1 MPTTAESVARIL
13 ESAEG
18 KDPTAAAQLLPLLYD
33 ELRHLARARLKGS
46 PAGISLRPTELVHE
60 AYLRLVG
67 SEDPG
72 WNSRNHFFSAAAQA
86 MRNILVDRAR
96 SRSRLKRGGGRKREH
111 VDDLDLAIEP
121 PSDDVLALD
130 EALKA
135 LEQSDPQKARIAT
148 LHCFCGLSQP
158 EIATILGVSLSTVE
172 REWRFTR
179 ALLHVQL
186 SDNSPPS

>member
-1 MPTTAESVARIL
+1 MATTPETVTRIL
-13 ESAEG
+13 NSAGPE
-18 KDPTAAAQLLPLLYD
+18 DVHAAAELLPLLYD
-33 ELRHLARARLKGS
+33 ELRHLAKARLRAAPPG
-46 PAGISLRPTELVHE
+46 ATLQPTELVHE

-67 SEDPG
+67 SSDPG

-96 SRSRLKRGGGRKREH
+96 RHGRIKHGGGRKRENA
-111 VDDLDLAIEP
+111 DEIDLAIEP

-130 EALKA
+130 EALRA

-148 LHCFCGLSQP
+148 LHCFCGLKQS

-179 ALLHVQL
+179 ALLHLQL
-186 SDNSPPS
+186 SEKPPSP